1 MKEGKKMIKLQRQ
14 HAISASPE
22 AVWAVLGD
30 FMNIDRFAPEIAK
43 VDALTEGENDVMLVT
58 SAGRAIR
65 ARRRNT
71 PHRTPRAG
79 TARTR
84 PST

>member
-43 VDALTEGENDVMLVT
+43 VDALTEGENGVG
-58 SAGRAIR
+58 S
-65 ARRRNT
+65 RRRCHFAN
-71 PHRTPRAG
+71 G
-79 TARTR
+79 TSLVEEVISWEQIGRY
-84 PST
+84 S